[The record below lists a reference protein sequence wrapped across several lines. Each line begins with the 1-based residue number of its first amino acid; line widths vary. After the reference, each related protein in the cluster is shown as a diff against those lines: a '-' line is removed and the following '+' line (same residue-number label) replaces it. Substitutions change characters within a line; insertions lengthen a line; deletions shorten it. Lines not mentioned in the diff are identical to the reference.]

1 MNNNNGSL
9 VVGTIPD
16 QPKVQSSLTVY
27 KVFQFFPAKL
37 ITMFDGYKGNRKIE
51 KDIIY
56 LE

>member
-27 KVFQFFPAKL
+27 KVFQFFPVKL

-56 LE
+56 LK